1 MASFNRV
8 ILVGNLTRDPEVRH
22 LPSGMAV
29 CDMRLAV
36 SETFKNRE
44 GERTESVCYVDVV
57 VWDRQA
63 ENCGEYLFKGSP
75 VLIEGSLKL
84 DEWTSKENE
93 KRSKLLV
100 RAQRVQFLGSPAKSG
115 EWAAEGGSPT
125 APPPRPGTSAETT
138 PRQTRRANP
147 PQTRATKRIYRFSQT
162 VLISQ
167 PAGKQV

>member
-115 EWAAEGGSPT
+115 ESRERGDATEGDRKADAERAA
-125 APPPRPGTSAETT
+125 APPRNERRDEPPPDAPRESA
-138 PRQTRRANP
+138 PD
-147 PQTRATKRIYRFSQT
+147 
-162 VLISQ
+162 
-167 PAGKQV
+167 AGDEEDLPF